1 MKATLG
7 SATEKRITFLNSLV
21 TFSAL
26 GSSDIFES
34 IALSIPDQTV
44 LRKALLRTQSR
55 SYTIT
60 SAFVLT
66 RVTSCRSGL
75 TNCLPNGVRA
85 YST

>member
-1 MKATLG
+1 MKATWV

-21 TFSAL
+21 TFGI

-34 IALSIPDQTV
+34 IALPIPDQMV
-44 LRKALLRTQSR
+44 LRKALLCTQSR

-66 RVTSCRSGL
+66 KVTSCWSGL